1 MRSNK
6 VNAAAGLVG
15 AVVLGLSWAVPAAAA
30 ADGTAPQEA
39 ARAVRFCGVDRTTGL
54 GVSAGTDVSCGAAL
68 GVAAAYT
75 RVWQRAGGA
84 PVDVHTDG
92 ATWAC
97 RERRGDPDPYQECLD
112 VNDGGRR
119 VLLTS

>member
-1 MRSNK
+1 VRSNK

-15 AVVLGLSWAVPAAAA
+15 AVVLGLSAAVPAGAA
-30 ADGTAPQEA
+30 ADGA
-39 ARAVRFCGVDRTTGL
+39 ARAVRFCGVDQATGL
-54 GVSAGTDVSCGAAL
+54 GVSAGRDVPCTAAL

-75 RVWQRAGGA
+75 GVWRRAGGA
-84 PVDVHTDG
+84 SVDVHTDG
-92 ATWAC
+92 ATWTC
-97 RERRGDPDPYQECLD
+97 RERHGDPDPYQECLD

>member
-6 VNAAAGLVG
+6 VNTAAGLVG
-15 AVVLGLSWAVPAAAA
+15 AVVLGLSGAVPTAVAAP
-30 ADGTAPQEA
+30 DGA

-54 GVSAGTDVSCGAAL
+54 GVSAGRDVPCAAAL

-75 RVWQRAGGA
+75 RVWQRAGGV

-92 ATWAC
+92 ATWTC
-97 RERRGDPDPYQECLD
+97 RERRGDPNPYQECLD

>member
-6 VNAAAGLVG
+6 VNAAAGLLG
-15 AVVLGLSWAVPAAAA
+15 ALVLGLSGAVPAVAAPDGA
-30 ADGTAPQEA
+30 APEGA
-39 ARAVRFCGVDRTTGL
+39 ARAVRFCGVDRVTGL
-54 GVSAGTDVSCGAAL
+54 GVSAGRDVPCAAAL

-84 PVDVHTDG
+84 AVDVHTDG
-92 ATWAC
+92 ATWTC